1 MSALVELFVAIA
13 AFVIQAIATAVEVVI
28 RLLFPNISKHGPKA
42 MRFAKGTC
50 ITLLSLLIAM
60 GLFWAYISM
69 QPKSMQ
75 PKSDFDA
82 QGAKRLL
89 KEIVDQAK
97 ERAKP

>member
-28 RLLFPNISKHGPKA
+28 RLLFPNIGKHGPKA
-42 MRFAKGTC
+42 MRFAIGTC
-50 ITLLSLLIAM
+50 ITLLSFLIAM
-60 GLFWAYISM
+60 GLFWAYT
-69 QPKSMQ
+69 SMQ

-82 QGAKRLL
+82 QEAKRLL